1 MLLHFSF
8 FYGLVFCCIYMPYLC
23 YPFICW
29 WTFRSLYFTLLLL
42 LLSSFTCIQLFVTLW
57 TVAHQVPCLWDSP
70 ARILEWSAMPSSR
83 GSSQP
88 KDWTHISKSPALAAR
103 FFTTSTTWEA
113 HSILQLHGNPL
124 FLPHDQPVSRVSEW
138 VSESCSVMSDS
149 LQPHGIYNSWNS
161 PVQNTRV
168 GNLSLLQ
175 WIFPTQDWT
184 MREALFLRYTHV
196 ISNLLF

>member
-1 MLLHFSF
+1 MGCAAAIVGAWRKDWEIMEAMALGPPPGDHSWPCPASSCHAVVKVKVTQSCLT
-8 FYGLVFCCIYMPYLC
+8 LC
-23 YPFICW
+23 NPMEY
-29 WTFRSLYFTLLLL
+29 
-42 LLSSFTCIQLFVTLW
+42 
-57 TVAHQVPCLWDSP
+57 TVHGILQ
-70 ARILEWSAMPSSR
+70 ARIMEWIAFPFTR